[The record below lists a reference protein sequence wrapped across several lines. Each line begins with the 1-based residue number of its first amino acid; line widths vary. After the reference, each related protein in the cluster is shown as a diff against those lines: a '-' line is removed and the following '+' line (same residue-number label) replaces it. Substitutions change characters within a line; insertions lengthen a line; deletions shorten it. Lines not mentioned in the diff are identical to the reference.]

1 MHRALERIL
10 VRDLRGLMHEIEEYP
25 DDMAVWRTAPG
36 VTNSGGTLALH
47 VAGNVQYFVG
57 AVLHSSGFVR
67 DRDAEFA
74 SRGLPRAKL
83 LSELEAAVS
92 AVQRTLPEITDAQ
105 LAAEYPVPVAG
116 RRVRT
121 SDLLVHLAAHLGYHL
136 GQVDYHR
143 RFVTGRGPLDVVSP
157 RELPEYES
165 EAAPRA

>member
-10 VRDLRGLMHEIEEYP
+10 VRDIRGLIREIEAYP
-25 DDMAVWRTAPG
+25 DDAAVWQTAPG

-47 VAGNVQYFVG
+47 VAGNMQYFIG
-57 AVLHSSGFVR
+57 AVLNSSGFVR

-74 SRGLPRAKL
+74 SRGLPRTRL
-83 LSELEAAVS
+83 LAELEAAVS
-92 AVQRTLPEITDAQ
+92 AVEQTLPGLTGAQ

-121 SDLLVHLAAHLGYHL
+121 ADLLTHLASHLGYHL

-143 RFVTGRGPLDVVSP
+143 RFVTGHGPLDVVSP
-157 RELPEYES
+157 RELPEYEPDT
-165 EAAPRA
+165 A

>member
-10 VRDLRGLMHEIEEYP
+10 VRDITGLIREIKAYP
-25 DDMAVWRTAPG
+25 DDAAVWQTAPG

-47 VAGNVQYFVG
+47 VAGNMQYFIG
-57 AVLHSSGFVR
+57 AVLNSSGFVR

-74 SRGLPRAKL
+74 SRGLPRARL
-83 LSELEAAVS
+83 LAELKAALS
-92 AVQRTLPEITDAQ
+92 AVEQTLPGLTDTQ

-143 RFVTGRGPLDVVSP
+143 RFVTGHGPLDVVSP
-157 RELPEYES
+157 RELPEYV
-165 EAAPRA
+165 PHTV

>member
-10 VRDLRGLMHEIEEYP
+10 VRDIRGLIREIEAYP
-25 DDMAVWRTAPG
+25 NDAAVWQTAPG

-47 VAGNVQYFVG
+47 VAGNMQYFIG
-57 AVLHSSGFVR
+57 AVLSGSGFVR

-74 SRGLPRAKL
+74 SRGLPRARL
-83 LSELEAAVS
+83 LAELEAAVS
-92 AVQRTLPEITDAQ
+92 AVERTLPELTDAQ

-121 SDLLVHLAAHLGYHL
+121 SDLLAHLASHLGYHL

-143 RFVTGRGPLDVVSP
+143 RFVTGHGPLDVVSP
-157 RELPEYES
+157 RELPEYEPDT
-165 EAAPRA
+165 A